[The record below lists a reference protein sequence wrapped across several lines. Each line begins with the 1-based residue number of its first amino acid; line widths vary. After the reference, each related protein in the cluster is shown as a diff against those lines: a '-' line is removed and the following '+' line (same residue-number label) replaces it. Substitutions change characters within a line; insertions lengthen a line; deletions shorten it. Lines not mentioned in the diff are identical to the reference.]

1 MSIQRFINFLAFAGL
16 AFAAVLVI
24 FIRGCVI

>member
-16 AFAAVLVI
+16 ALAAFLVI